1 MDFLS
6 ARSERIDS
14 RPLPQA
20 APPID
25 HVEARILRSVE
36 NRDEF
41 PSDLAGGRERGLA
54 GPAEWLAV
62 QDQLVRL
69 TRTPVLSPRWW
80 SPRTAFCG
88 GVESQTDTSSLRL
101 DETNRPELAGS
112 PAFYLHL
119 TLAGW
124 GHFERAGEKSEILS
138 PGRVFLAPV
147 PSTHRYGLP
156 PESPGWGFAWIS
168 SSHPYLSDRLAKQA
182 AAAGHV
188 FDLPPAG
195 PLTASVLRLVRG
207 AIRKD
212 FRDQF
217 EAELALFELVVAFE
231 RFLQESR
238 EGVSEGRRLLDQ
250 VRSLVLARL
259 PKTLGVTSLAAEFG
273 LSRSYFGQFFRE
285 KTGVIPS
292 HFATEVRIQEA
303 ARMLLDSRAP
313 LKTIAT
319 ACGFADATHF
329 CKVFRR
335 FRHMSPQSF
344 RRSCS

>member
-1 MDFLS
+1 MD
-6 ARSERIDS
+6 AT
-14 RPLPQA
+14 
-20 APPID
+20 
-25 HVEARILRSVE
+25 
-36 NRDEF
+36 
-41 PSDLAGGRERGLA
+41 
-54 GPAEWLAV
+54 
-62 QDQLVRL
+62 RL
-69 TRTPVLSPRWW
+69 
-80 SPRTAFCG
+80 
-88 GVESQTDTSSLRL
+88 GV
-101 DETNRPELAGS
+101 DETNRPELTDS
-112 PAFYLHL
+112 PACYLQL
-119 TLAGW
+119 GLAGW
-124 GHFERAGEKSEILS
+124 GHLERDGGKPEILG
-138 PGRVFLAPV
+138 PGRMFLGPV
-147 PSTHRYGLP
+147 PSAHRCRLP
-156 PESPGWGFAWIS
+156 RESPGWSFAWIS
-168 SSHPYLSDRLAKQA
+168 SSHPYLSERLAKQA

-195 PLTASVLRLVRG
+195 QLTASIIRLVRG

-231 RFLQESR
+231 RFIQESR
-238 EGVSEGRRLLDQ
+238 EGVSDGRRLLDQ

-259 PKTLGVTSLAAEFG
+259 PKNLGVNSLAAEFG

-344 RRSCS
+344 RRCCS